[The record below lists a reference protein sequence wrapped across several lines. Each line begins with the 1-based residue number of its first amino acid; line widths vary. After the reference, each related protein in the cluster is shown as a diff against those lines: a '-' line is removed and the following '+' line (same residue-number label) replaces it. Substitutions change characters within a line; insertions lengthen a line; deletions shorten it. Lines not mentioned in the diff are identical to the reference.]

1 MIPLHLEHDAEL
13 VGESYKQFCQLVGEF
28 EGKLVTPEVCYNSS
42 DGTIELKWNDDWTDE
57 EWKFLERAVEHYNK
71 SLSNEA

>member
-28 EGKLVTPEVCYNSS
+28 EGRLITPEVYCSPF
-42 DGTIELKWNDDWTDE
+42 DGTIELKGDDDWTDE